1 MNFTC
6 FFIHV
11 FSLHLYCH
19 QGRCPHDDLCPI
31 CLLLGRQTY
40 SLPRES
46 RVLLQRAQIFTS
58 TSAEETHY
66 IKQCLLGQADGGLWI
81 LCQACVHFFFRL
93 SGSIAAVW
101 STFARL
107 LCFKSTLIVRNASFS
122 LLNRGFLKML
132 ISTEFLTEMSRQTKS
147 YALWC

>member
-1 MNFTC
+1 MYSPFICTVIWVAVLTMIFAQFVFCLVDRHILFPGNPVS
-6 FFIHV
+6 FFRERRFSRPRLQRKHITSNNV
-11 FSLHLYCH
+11 FW
-19 QGRCPHDDLCPI
+19 
-31 CLLLGRQTY
+31 GRQTGVFGFY
-40 SLPRES
+40 AKL
-46 RVLLQRAQIFTS
+46 V
-58 TSAEETHY
+58 Y
-66 IKQCLLGQADGGLWI
+66 I
-81 LCQACVHFFFRL
+81 FFFRY

>member
-1 MNFTC
+1 MNFTW

-19 QGRCPHDDLCPI
+19 QGRCPHDDLRPI

-46 RVLLQRAQIFTS
+46 RVLLQRAQIFPS
-58 TSAEETHY
+58 TSAEETYY
-66 IKQCLLGQADGGLWI
+66 IKQFLLGQADGGIWI
-81 LCQACVHFFFRL
+81 LCQACVHFCFQIFRFNCR
-93 SGSIAAVW
+93 SVVNICQ
-101 STFARL
+101 TFMLQVNAYCPK
-107 LCFKSTLIVRNASFS
+107 CFIFPFQQRIFE
-122 LLNRGFLKML
+122 ML
-132 ISTEFLTEMSRQTKS
+132 ISTEFLTEKSRQANS